1 MVQTKRSLSAATREL
16 FARRGYPWFSMT
28 DALKIL
34 ALLFCTCF
42 APVPA
47 SAKETGKLH
56 VRVELTKGE
65 RSRDSS
71 SQTTTITVLADA
83 ILWEQTYGGRRGRT
97 PPLRKEYKLSAADKR
112 KLVKVIE
119 SKNLFVTDSITLP
132 PDRST
137 YEYFAVSLDL
147 SLDGRKGA
155 VSIAGPRTAGRVEQE
170 TRYQDLIALVKELH
184 RIINRQDKTIFYE
197 ELILKRPGVD
207 VK

>member
-1 MVQTKRSLSAATREL
+1 
-16 FARRGYPWFSMT
+16 MT
-28 DALKIL
+28 NALAIL
-34 ALLFCTCF
+34 ALLFFTCF
-42 APVPA
+42 VPVPVPA

-56 VRVELTKGE
+56 VRVDLTKGE

-71 SQTTTITVLADA
+71 SQTTTITVLANT

-97 PPLRKEYKLSAADKR
+97 PPLRKEYKLSAADRR
-112 KLVKVIE
+112 KLVKLIE
-119 SKNLFVTDSITLP
+119 SRNLFVTDSISLP

-137 YEYFAVSLDL
+137 FEYFAVSLDL

-155 VSIAGPRTAGRVEQE
+155 VSIAGPRTAAKFEQE
-170 TRYQDLIALVKELH
+170 TRYQDLIALVKEVH

-197 ELILKRPGVD
+197 ELILKRPGAG